1 MRCKTPDNRKYLYL
15 AIFLVI
21 LDIIGDILFHSKC
34 RYLNNMDRKVD
45 KVPDWD
51 RMPGTKYYT

>member
-1 MRCKTPDNRKYLYL
+1 MT
-15 AIFLVI
+15 V
-21 LDIIGDILFHSKC
+21 LFHSKC